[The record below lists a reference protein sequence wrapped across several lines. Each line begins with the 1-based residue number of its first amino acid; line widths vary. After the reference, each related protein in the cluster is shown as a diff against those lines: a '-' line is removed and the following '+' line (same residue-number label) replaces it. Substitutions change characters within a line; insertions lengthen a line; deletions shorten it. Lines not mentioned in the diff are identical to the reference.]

1 MSESIKTYIA
11 VIEDDEGL
19 RRSLARLLRAAG
31 YQPVT
36 YQSAEAFL
44 NDAKHPVFD
53 CLVVDEGQD
62 FKADW
67 HDILQMFLSE
77 DATQL
82 WLEDPLQ
89 NLRGTEPIELPGF
102 VTYRESGNF
111 RTPSSIAG
119 FIKSTLEAEFE
130 QRNLLPGLGV
140 GIYEYEDED
149 ELPAL
154 LERRIREI
162 TKPGFGIDDIAIVSC
177 RGTKST
183 VLAGVTSIGKYGLRK
198 FTGEYNSQNEQIYT
212 DGDIAF
218 DTIFRYKGQQAPC
231 VILVDLDDSIKRN
244 EWSLGV
250 LYCAMTRAT
259 MRLELVARRDCPWL
273 PVFRANLDSDS

>member
-1 MSESIKTYIA
+1 M
-11 VIEDDEGL
+11 L
-19 RRSLARLLRAAG
+19 
-31 YQPVT
+31 
-36 YQSAEAFL
+36 
-44 NDAKHPVFD
+44 DATLTGMPRFD

-62 FKADW
+62 FKSDW
-67 HDILQMFLSE
+67 YDILQMFLTD
-77 DATQL
+77 DAKQL

-89 NLRGTEPIELPGF
+89 NLRGTDPIELPGF
-102 VTYRESGNF
+102 VTYREKGNF

-119 FIKSTLEAEFE
+119 FIKGTLEAEFE

-140 GIYEYEDED
+140 GLYEYDDES

-162 TKPGFGIDDIAIVSC
+162 VKPGFSADDIAIVSC

-183 VLAGVTSIGKYGLRK
+183 ALVDVATIGKYKLRK
-198 FTGEYNSQNEQIYT
+198 FTGKYNSRNEQIYT
-212 DGDIAF
+212 DGDVAF

-231 VILVDLDDSIKRN
+231 VILVDLDDAFKRN
-244 EWSLGV
+244 DWSLGV

-259 MRLELVARRDCPWL
+259 MRLELVVKSDCPWL
-273 PVFRANLDSDS
+273 EVFRKNLPNHAIPSAS